1 MDMKSKIIFFVG
13 VICIILFLLLILLNR
28 TMHKKTHSQYQMQG
42 TEKTE
47 LSVNDYQ
54 QQPTYIENQVVCIVE
69 SKETAESVAR
79 EVGGELLSYQD
90 GVAVIGIVEKVKE
103 FLNKYEGRTDLP
115 VMQPNYIYNSAE

>member
-1 MDMKSKIIFFVG
+1 MKSKIIIFVG
-13 VICIILFLLLILLNR
+13 VICIIVFLILILLNR
-28 TMHKKTHSQYQMQG
+28 TMHRKIHSQYQMQD
-42 TEKTE
+42 TEKIE

-69 SKETAESVAR
+69 SKEMAESVAL

-103 FLNKYEGRTDLP
+103 FLDKYEGRTDLP